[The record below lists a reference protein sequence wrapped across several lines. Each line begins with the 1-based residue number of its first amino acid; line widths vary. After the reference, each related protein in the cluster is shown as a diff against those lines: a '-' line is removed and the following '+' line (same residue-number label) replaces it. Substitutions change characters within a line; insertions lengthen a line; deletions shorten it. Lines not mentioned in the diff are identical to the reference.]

1 MIGTRFAHRDTPP
14 APTETHMP
22 TPAPTEQPASR
33 DPAHVTPGSATNPG
47 PGPGPARRREHW
59 MDLVRGAAILLVVTF
74 HASAI
79 PIFLAGVDPTSVI
92 NDLNT
97 LFAPY
102 RMSTLLLLSGMLL
115 GRSLAKT
122 GPTYYTGKLRT
133 LVWPYLLWGTVYW
146 LVTMQ
151 DGWTDPSNW
160 IALSWLWFIFYLA
173 IYYLAAPLLTRI
185 RGPWFALVPL
195 TLWGLSA
202 ALSTNGIGPS
212 GMWGDLAYYGGFFFA
227 GHLVAQHRH
236 QLARIESWPLLIA
249 CTAIA
254 GGFGTLLIGQT
265 RGTYFGL
272 DGALQWISGTTS
284 TAPGDGSLTAA
295 TRLIDRY
302 ELVWIPV
309 VLAGVAA
316 IMMITR
322 RLTGTQR
329 GLDGDSAR
337 WLQYIGRNSVVFYV
351 VHYPAQIMI
360 TSWLGDWGMRDP
372 TWMLIINTIVAMSL
386 SYLFCW
392 LRRWPAG
399 DAVFV
404 FPKPRPRRRAT
415 P

>member
-1 MIGTRFAHRDTPP
+1 
-14 APTETHMP
+14 
-22 TPAPTEQPASR
+22 
-33 DPAHVTPGSATNPG
+33 
-47 PGPGPARRREHW
+47 

-79 PIFLAGVDPTSVI
+79 PIFLTGVEPTALI

-97 LFAPY
+97 FFAPY

-122 GPTYYTGKLRT
+122 GPAYYTGKLRA
-133 LVWPYLLWGTVYW
+133 LAWPYLLWGTVYW

-151 DGWTDPSNW
+151 DGWTDPGNW
-160 IALSWLWFIFYLA
+160 VALSWLWFIFYLA

-185 RGPWFALVPL
+185 RGPWFAAVPL
-195 TLWGLSA
+195 TLWWLSA
-202 ALSTNGIGPS
+202 VLSARGLGS
-212 GMWGDLAYYGGFFFA
+212 VDLWGDLAYYGGFFFA
-227 GHLVAQHRH
+227 GHLVAQYRSR
-236 QLARIESWPLLIA
+236 LARIESWPLLIGCA
-249 CTAIA
+249 GIA
-254 GGFGTLLIGQT
+254 AAFGTLLIGQT

-272 DGALQWISGTTS
+272 DGALQWVSNSST
-284 TAPGDGSLTAA
+284 TAPGDTSLTAA
-295 TRLIDRY
+295 VRLIDRY
-302 ELVWIPV
+302 ELVWIPI

-322 RLTGTQR
+322 RLTGLQR
-329 GLDGDSAR
+329 GRDGDTAR

-360 TSWLGDWGMRDP
+360 TSWLGDWGMIDP
-372 TWMLIINTIVAMSL
+372 TWMLIINTVVAMSL

-399 DAVFV
+399 DALFV
-404 FPKPRPRRRAT
+404 FPRGRQRRPAAAPASAPT
-415 P
+415 PAPTP

>member
-1 MIGTRFAHRDTPP
+1 
-14 APTETHMP
+14 
-22 TPAPTEQPASR
+22 
-33 DPAHVTPGSATNPG
+33 
-47 PGPGPARRREHW
+47 

-79 PIFLAGVDPTSVI
+79 PIFLTDVAPTSFI

-97 LFAPY
+97 FFAPY

-122 GPTYYTGKLRT
+122 GPIYYTSKLRT
-133 LVWPYLLWGTVYW
+133 LVWPYLVWGTVYW
-146 LVTMQ
+146 LVTLQ
-151 DGWTDPSNW
+151 DGWTDLGNW
-160 IALSWLWFIFYLA
+160 FPLSWLWFIFYLA

-185 RGPWFALVPL
+185 RGPWFAVVPL
-195 TLWGLSA
+195 TLWGLSTV
-202 ALSTNGIGPS
+202 LSVRGIGS
-212 GMWGDLAYYGGFFFA
+212 VDMWGELAYYGGFFFA
-227 GHLVAQHRH
+227 GHLVAQYRGA
-236 QLARIESWPLLIA
+236 LARIESWPLLIG
-249 CTAIA
+249 CTAVA
-254 GGFGTLLIGQT
+254 AGFGTLLIGQT
-265 RGTYFGL
+265 HGTYFGL
-272 DGALQWISGTTS
+272 DGALQWVSGATS

-322 RLTGTQR
+322 RLAGVQR
-329 GLDGDSAR
+329 GRDGDAAR

-360 TSWLGDWGMRDP
+360 TSWLGDWGVLDP
-372 TWMLIINTIVAMSL
+372 TWMLIINTAVAMSV

-404 FPKPRPRRRAT
+404 FPKARPRRPVESPAPDSGRRPLDPSTRT
-415 P
+415 PPAR

>member
-1 MIGTRFAHRDTPP
+1 MTTPAHTLAPAERPSPRGPSRQATPP
-14 APTETHMP
+14 A
-22 TPAPTEQPASR
+22 S
-33 DPAHVTPGSATNPG
+33 G
-47 PGPGPARRREHW
+47 REHW

-79 PIFLAGVDPTSVI
+79 PIFLTDVAPTSFI

-97 LFAPY
+97 FFAPY

-122 GPTYYTGKLRT
+122 GATYYVGKLRT
-133 LVWPYLLWGTVYW
+133 LLWPYLVWGTIYW

-151 DGWTDPSNW
+151 DGWTQPSNW

-185 RGPWFALVPL
+185 RGPWFVVVPLGLWALSAILSTRGIGPLVPL
-195 TLWGLSA
+195 
-202 ALSTNGIGPS
+202 
-212 GMWGDLAYYGGFFFA
+212 GDLAYYGGFFFA
-227 GHLVAQHRH
+227 GHLIAQYRG
-236 QLARIESWPLLIA
+236 QLARIEKLPVLIA
-249 CTAIA
+249 CTLTAA
-254 GGFGTLLIGQT
+254 GFGALLIGQT
-265 RGTYFGL
+265 HGTYFGL
-272 DGALQWISGTTS
+272 DGALRMVSDSSS
-284 TAPGDGSLTAA
+284 TAPSDGSLTAA

-316 IMMITR
+316 IIMITR
-322 RLTGTQR
+322 RLTGATR
-329 GLDGDSAR
+329 GRDGDSAR

-360 TSWLGDWGMRDP
+360 TSWVGDWGMLDP
-372 TWMLIINTIVAMSL
+372 TWMLIINTAVAMGL

-392 LRRWPAG
+392 LRQWPAG
-399 DAVFV
+399 DAAFV
-404 FPKPRPRRRAT
+404 FPKLRTSGRPAT

>member
-1 MIGTRFAHRDTPP
+1 
-14 APTETHMP
+14 
-22 TPAPTEQPASR
+22 
-33 DPAHVTPGSATNPG
+33 
-47 PGPGPARRREHW
+47 
-59 MDLVRGAAILLVVTF
+59 MDLVRGAAILLVVLF

-79 PIFLAGVDPTSVI
+79 PLFVINVAPTGII

-97 LFAPY
+97 FFAPY

-122 GPTYYTGKLRT
+122 GLVYSTSKLRT

-151 DGWTDPSNW
+151 DGWTDLGNW
-160 IALSWLWFIFYLA
+160 VPLSWLWFILYLA

-185 RGPWFALVPL
+185 RGPWFAVVPL
-195 TLWGLSA
+195 ALWGLSSVFSA
-202 ALSTNGIGPS
+202 RGIGS
-212 GMWGDLAYYGGFFFA
+212 VEMWGELAYYGGFFFA
-227 GHLVAQHRH
+227 GHLVAQYRGV
-236 QLARIESWPLLIA
+236 LARLESWPLLVG
-249 CTAIA
+249 CTAA
-254 GGFGTLLIGQT
+254 AAGFGALLVGQT
-265 RGTYFGL
+265 HGTSFGL
-272 DGALQWISGTTS
+272 DPALQWISGATS

-295 TRLIDRY
+295 ARLIDRY

-322 RLTGTQR
+322 RLTGLR
-329 GLDGDSAR
+329 SGRDGDSAR

-360 TSWLGDWGMRDP
+360 TSWLGDWGVFDP
-372 TWMLIINTIVAMSL
+372 TWLLIINTAVAMSV

-399 DAVFV
+399 DAAFV
-404 FPKPRPRRRAT
+404 FPKLRARRPAE
-415 P
+415 

>member
-1 MIGTRFAHRDTPP
+1 
-14 APTETHMP
+14 
-22 TPAPTEQPASR
+22 
-33 DPAHVTPGSATNPG
+33 
-47 PGPGPARRREHW
+47 

-79 PIFLAGVDPTSVI
+79 PIFLTDVAPTSFI

-97 LFAPY
+97 FFAPY

-122 GPTYYTGKLRT
+122 GATYYVGKLRT
-133 LVWPYLLWGTVYW
+133 LLWPYLVWGTIYW

-151 DGWTDPSNW
+151 DGWTQPSNW

-185 RGPWFALVPL
+185 RGPWFVVVPLGLWALSAILSTRGIGPLVPL
-195 TLWGLSA
+195 
-202 ALSTNGIGPS
+202 
-212 GMWGDLAYYGGFFFA
+212 GDLAYYGGFFFA
-227 GHLVAQHRH
+227 GHLIAQYRG
-236 QLARIESWPLLIA
+236 QLARIEKLPVLIA
-249 CTAIA
+249 CTLTAA
-254 GGFGTLLIGQT
+254 GFGALLIGQT
-265 RGTYFGL
+265 HGTYFGL
-272 DGALQWISGTTS
+272 DGALRMVSDSSS
-284 TAPGDGSLTAA
+284 TAPSDGSLTAA

-316 IMMITR
+316 IIMITR
-322 RLTGTQR
+322 RLTGATR
-329 GLDGDSAR
+329 GRDGDSAR

-360 TSWLGDWGMRDP
+360 TSWVGDWGMLDP
-372 TWMLIINTIVAMSL
+372 TWMLIINTAVAMGL

-392 LRRWPAG
+392 LRQWPAG
-399 DAVFV
+399 DAAFV
-404 FPKPRPRRRAT
+404 FPKLRTSGRPTT